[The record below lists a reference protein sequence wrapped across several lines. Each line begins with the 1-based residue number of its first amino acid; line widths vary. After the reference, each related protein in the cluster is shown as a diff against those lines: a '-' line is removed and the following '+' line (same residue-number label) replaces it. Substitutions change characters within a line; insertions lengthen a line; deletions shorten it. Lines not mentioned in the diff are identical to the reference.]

1 MMDQDAGGLVQGTFT
16 TGSDTV
22 TDANELSPLAASL
35 VRQPRR
41 TSVWHVIVRQRLAL
55 TGIILVAFF
64 AAVAL
69 VGPYVAPHGKTE
81 QFSGQR
87 LKPPSREFLLG
98 TDEFGRDVFSRLLFG
113 ARISFQVG
121 IIVVGIAATFG
132 IVFGIIAGYRGGWTD
147 SGISLISD
155 IIFAFPAVL
164 LAIAVITMLGNNLT
178 NAILAIS
185 LVYIP
190 PFVRIVRGSTL
201 TVRNTA
207 YVEAA
212 RSIGVST
219 PRMLARHIFPNI
231 TAPLIVQAS
240 IAFALAILSEAALAF
255 LGLGNKAPEPSWGSM
270 VSGSYGYLQISAWP
284 AIVPGVAIAL
294 TVLGFNLLGDGLRD
308 ALDPRLRNS

>member
-1 MMDQDAGGLVQGTFT
+1 MDQDAGGLVEGTFT
-16 TGSDTV
+16 TGSDTI
-22 TDANELSPLAASL
+22 TDAQSMSPLAASL

-41 TSVWHVIVRQRLAL
+41 NSIWKAIVRQRLAL

-64 AAVAL
+64 GLIAL
-69 VGPYVAPHGKTE
+69 IGPYIAPHGKTE
-81 QFSGQR
+81 QFSGER

-98 TDEFGRDVFSRLLFG
+98 TDEFGRDVFSRLLYG
-113 ARISFQVG
+113 ARISFEVG
-121 IIVVGIAATFG
+121 FIVVGIAATFG
-132 IVFGIIAGYRGGWTD
+132 VLLGIFAGYRGGWTD
-147 SGISLISD
+147 NIISLLSD

-190 PFVRIVRGSTL
+190 PFIRIVRGSTL

-284 AIVPGVAIAL
+284 AIAPGVAIAL

-308 ALDPRLRNS
+308 ALDPRLRNL

>member
-1 MMDQDAGGLVQGTFT
+1 MDQDAGGLVPGSFT
-16 TGSDTV
+16 TGSDTLS
-22 TDANELSPLAASL
+22 DANELSPLAASL
-35 VRQPRR
+35 TRQPRR
-41 TSVWHVIVRQRLAL
+41 NQIWKVIIRQRLAL
-55 TGIILVAFF
+55 TGLILVGFF
-64 AAVAL
+64 ALIAVI
-69 VGPYVAPHGKTE
+69 GPYIAPHGKTE
-81 QFSGQR
+81 QFAGER

-98 TDEFGRDVFSRLLFG
+98 TDEFGRDVFSRLLYG
-113 ARISFQVG
+113 ARISFEVG
-121 IIVVGIAATFG
+121 FIVVGIAGTFG

-147 SGISLISD
+147 NAVSLISD

-201 TVRNTA
+201 TVRNSA

-219 PRMLARHIFPNI
+219 PRMLSRHIFPNI

-270 VSGSYGYLQISAWP
+270 VSSSYGYLQISAWP
-284 AIVPGVAIAL
+284 AIAPGVAIAL

-308 ALDPRLRNS
+308 ALDPRLRNT

>member
-1 MMDQDAGGLVQGTFT
+1 MMEQDAGGLVEGTFT
-16 TGSDTV
+16 TGSDTL
-22 TDANELSPLAASL
+22 TDASSMSPLAASL

-41 TSVWHVIVRQRLAL
+41 NSIWRAIVRQRLAL

-64 AAVAL
+64 GLIAL
-69 VGPYVAPHGKTE
+69 IGPYIAPHGKTE
-81 QFSGQR
+81 QFSGER

-98 TDEFGRDVFSRLLFG
+98 TDEFGRDVFSRLLYG
-113 ARISFQVG
+113 ARISFEVG
-121 IIVVGIAATFG
+121 FIVVGIAATFG
-132 IVFGIIAGYRGGWTD
+132 VLMGIIAGYRGGWTD
-147 SGISLISD
+147 NIISLLSD

-201 TVRNTA
+201 TVRSTA

-219 PRMLARHIFPNI
+219 PRMLTRHIFPNI

-284 AIVPGVAIAL
+284 AIAPGVAIAL

-308 ALDPRLRNS
+308 ALDPRLRNL

>member
-1 MMDQDAGGLVQGTFT
+1 MDQDAGGLVPDQFT

-22 TDANELSPLAASL
+22 TDAGRLSPLAASL

-41 TSVWHVIVRQRLAL
+41 TSAWRVVVRQRLAL
-55 TGIILVAFF
+55 TGIVLVVFF
-64 AAVAL
+64 GIVAL
-69 VGPYVAPHGKTE
+69 IGPYVAPHGKTE
-81 QFSGQR
+81 QFSGAR
-87 LKPPSREFLLG
+87 LQPPSRTFLMG

-121 IIVVGIAATFG
+121 LIVVGVSASIGILLG
-132 IVFGIIAGYRGGWTD
+132 IVAGYRGGWTD
-147 SGISLISD
+147 NIISLISD

-212 RSIGVST
+212 RAVGVST

-255 LGLGNKAPEPSWGSM
+255 LGLRNKAPEPSWGSM
-270 VSGSYGYLQISAWP
+270 VSGSYGYLQLSAWL

-294 TVLGFNLLGDGLRD
+294 TVLGFNLLG
-308 ALDPRLRNS
+308 

>member
-1 MMDQDAGGLVQGTFT
+1 MEQDAGGLVEGSLT
-16 TGSDTV
+16 TGSDTL
-22 TDANELSPLAASL
+22 TDANQLSPLAASL

-41 TSVWHVIVRQRLAL
+41 NSIWQVIVRQRLAL
-55 TGIILVAFF
+55 TGIILVVFF
-64 AAVAL
+64 IIVAAI
-69 VGPYVAPHGKTE
+69 GPYVAPHGKTE

-98 TDEFGRDVFSRLLFG
+98 TDEFGRDVFSRLLYG
-113 ARISFQVG
+113 ARISFEVG
-121 IIVVGIAATFG
+121 FIVVGIAASFG
-132 IVFGIIAGYRGGWTD
+132 VFFGIIAGYRGGWTD
-147 SGISLISD
+147 NIISLLSD

-201 TVRNTA
+201 TVRNSA

-219 PRMLARHIFPNI
+219 PRMLVRHIFPNI

-270 VSGSYGYLQISAWP
+270 VSGSYGYLQLSAWP
-284 AIVPGVAIAL
+284 AIAPGVAIAL

>member
-1 MMDQDAGGLVQGTFT
+1 MDQDAGGLVQGTFT
-16 TGSDTV
+16 TGSDTL
-22 TDANELSPLAASL
+22 TDAGELSPLAASL

-41 TSVWHVIVRQRLAL
+41 TSIWRVVARQRLAL
-55 TGIILVAFF
+55 TGIVLVAFF
-64 AAVAL
+64 GIVAL
-69 VGPYVAPHGKTE
+69 IGPFVAPHGKTQ
-81 QFSGQR
+81 QFTGER

-98 TDEFGRDVFSRLLFG
+98 TDEFGRDIFSRLLFG

-121 IIVVGIAATFG
+121 FIVVGIAASVG
-132 IVFGIIAGYRGGWTD
+132 IIFGIIAGYRGGWTD
-147 SGISLISD
+147 NGISLISD

-190 PFVRIVRGSTL
+190 PFVRIVRGSTM

-219 PRMLARHIFPNI
+219 PRMLTRHIFPNI

>member
-1 MMDQDAGGLVQGTFT
+1 MMDQDAGGLVEGTFT
-16 TGSDTV
+16 TGSDTL
-22 TDANELSPLAASL
+22 TDADSLSPLAASL

-41 TSVWHVIVRQRLAL
+41 NSVWRVIVRQRLAL

-64 AAVAL
+64 SLIAL
-69 VGPYVAPHGKTE
+69 IGPYVAPHGKTE

-87 LKPPSREFLLG
+87 LKPPSREFLMG
-98 TDEFGRDVFSRLLFG
+98 TDEFGRDVFSRLLYG

-121 IIVVGIAATFG
+121 FIVVGIAATFG

-147 SGISLISD
+147 NGISLVSD

-190 PFVRIVRGSTL
+190 PFVRIVRGSTM

-219 PRMLARHIFPNI
+219 PRMLTRHIFPNI

-284 AIVPGVAIAL
+284 AIAPGVAIAL

-308 ALDPRLRNS
+308 ALDPRLRNT

>member
-1 MMDQDAGGLVQGTFT
+1 MDQDAGGLVQGTFS
-16 TGSDTV
+16 TGSDTL
-22 TDANELSPLAASL
+22 TDAGGLSPLAESL
-35 VRQPRR
+35 TRQPRR
-41 TSVWHVIVRQRLAL
+41 NSFWRVIARQRLAL

-64 AAVAL
+64 GIIAII
-69 VGPYVAPHGKTE
+69 GPYVAPHGKTE

-121 IIVVGIAATFG
+121 FIVVGIAASVG
-132 IVFGIIAGYRGGWTD
+132 VIFGIIAGYRGGWTD
-147 SGISLISD
+147 NSITLISD
-155 IIFAFPAVL
+155 IVFAFPAVL

-201 TVRNTA
+201 TVRSTA

-212 RSIGVST
+212 RSIGAST
-219 PRMLARHIFPNI
+219 PRLLSRHIFPNI
-231 TAPLIVQAS
+231 TAILIVQAS

-284 AIVPGVAIAL
+284 AIAPGVAIAL

-308 ALDPRLRNS
+308 ALDPRLRNM

>member
-1 MMDQDAGGLVQGTFT
+1 MDQDAGGLVQGTFT
-16 TGSDTV
+16 TGSDTL
-22 TDANELSPLAASL
+22 TDAGELSPLAASL

-41 TSVWHVIVRQRLAL
+41 TSIWRVVARQRLAL
-55 TGIILVAFF
+55 TGIVLVAFF
-64 AAVAL
+64 GIVAL
-69 VGPYVAPHGKTE
+69 IGPFIAPHGKTQ
-81 QFSGQR
+81 QFSGER

-98 TDEFGRDVFSRLLFG
+98 TDEFGRDIFSRLLFG

-121 IIVVGIAATFG
+121 FIVVGIAASVG
-132 IVFGIIAGYRGGWTD
+132 IIFGIIAGYRGGWTD
-147 SGISLISD
+147 NGISLISD

-190 PFVRIVRGSTL
+190 PFVRIVRGSTM
-201 TVRNTA
+201 TVRNTT

-219 PRMLARHIFPNI
+219 PRMLTRHIFPNI

-284 AIVPGVAIAL
+284 AIAPGVAIAL

>member
-1 MMDQDAGGLVQGTFT
+1 MMDQDAGGLVEGTYT
-16 TGSDTV
+16 TGSDMV
-22 TDANELSPLAASL
+22 SDGGSLSPLAASL
-35 VRQPRR
+35 TRPARR
-41 TSVWHVIVRQRLAL
+41 ARMWRVIARQRLAL

-64 AAVAL
+64 SLLAL
-69 VGPYVAPHGKTE
+69 IGPAIAPHGKTE
-81 QFSGQR
+81 QFSGER

-98 TDEFGRDVFSRLLFG
+98 TDEFGRDVFSRLLYG
-113 ARISFQVG
+113 ARISFEVG
-121 IIVVGIAATFG
+121 FIVVGIAASFG
-132 IVFGIIAGYRGGWTD
+132 ILFGIIAGYRGGWTD
-147 SGISLISD
+147 NIISLLSD

-219 PRMLARHIFPNI
+219 PRMLARHVFPNI
-231 TAPLIVQAS
+231 TAPLIVQMS

-284 AIVPGVAIAL
+284 AIAPGVAIAL

>member
-16 TGSDTV
+16 TGSDTL
-22 TDANELSPLAASL
+22 TDAESLSPLAASL

-41 TSVWHVIVRQRLAL
+41 NSMWRVIVRQRLAL

-64 AAVAL
+64 SLIAL
-69 VGPYVAPHGKTE
+69 IGPYVAPHGKTE

-98 TDEFGRDVFSRLLFG
+98 TDEFGRDVFSRLLYG

-121 IIVVGIAATFG
+121 FIVVGIAATFG

-147 SGISLISD
+147 NGISLVSD

-190 PFVRIVRGSTL
+190 PFVRIVRGSTM

-219 PRMLARHIFPNI
+219 PRMLTRHIFPNI

-284 AIVPGVAIAL
+284 AIAPGVAIAL

>member
-1 MMDQDAGGLVQGTFT
+1 MEQDAGGLVEGTFT
-16 TGSDTV
+16 TGSDTL
-22 TDANELSPLAASL
+22 TDAGLSPLAASL
-35 VRQPRR
+35 TRQPRR
-41 TSVWHVIVRQRLAL
+41 NSIWRVIVRQRLAL

-64 AAVAL
+64 GLIAL
-69 VGPYVAPHGKTE
+69 IGPYIAPHGKTE
-81 QFSGQR
+81 QFSGER

-98 TDEFGRDVFSRLLFG
+98 TDEFGRDVFSRLLYG

-121 IIVVGIAATFG
+121 FIVVGIAATFG
-132 IVFGIIAGYRGGWTD
+132 VVLGIIAGYRGGWTD
-147 SGISLISD
+147 NGISLISD

-178 NAILAIS
+178 NAIFAIS

-190 PFVRIVRGSTL
+190 PFIRIVRGSTL

-212 RSIGVST
+212 RSIGAST
-219 PRMLARHIFPNI
+219 PRLLTRHIFPNI

-284 AIVPGVAIAL
+284 AIVPGIAIAL

>member
-1 MMDQDAGGLVQGTFT
+1 MMDQDAGGLVEGTFT
-16 TGSDTV
+16 TGSDTL
-22 TDANELSPLAASL
+22 TDADSLSPLAASL

-41 TSVWHVIVRQRLAL
+41 NSVWRVIVRQRLAL

-64 AAVAL
+64 SLIAL
-69 VGPYVAPHGKTE
+69 IGPSVAPHGKTE

-87 LKPPSREFLLG
+87 LKPPSREFLMG
-98 TDEFGRDVFSRLLFG
+98 TDEFGRDVFSRLLYG

-121 IIVVGIAATFG
+121 FIVVGIAATFG

-147 SGISLISD
+147 NGISLVSD

-190 PFVRIVRGSTL
+190 PFVRIVRGSTM

-219 PRMLARHIFPNI
+219 PRMLTRHIFPNI

-284 AIVPGVAIAL
+284 AIAPGVAIAL

-308 ALDPRLRNS
+308 ALDPRLRNT